1 MAQDTDQTINN
12 RNMTTNIKTNMST
25 QYLTSGPTPE
35 NNVSIMNSMNGDIN
49 FKNVAASFSQ
59 IGGVGESAGAAG
71 SGDQSNMM
79 NKANMKVISFDVA
92 DELFD

>member
-1 MAQDTDQTINN
+1 
-12 RNMTTNIKTNMST
+12 MTTNIKTNMST

-35 NNVSIMNSMNGDIN
+35 NNLSIMNSMNGDIN

-59 IGGVGESAGAAG
+59 IGGVGGAGGAAG
-71 SGDQSNMM
+71 SGNQSNMM